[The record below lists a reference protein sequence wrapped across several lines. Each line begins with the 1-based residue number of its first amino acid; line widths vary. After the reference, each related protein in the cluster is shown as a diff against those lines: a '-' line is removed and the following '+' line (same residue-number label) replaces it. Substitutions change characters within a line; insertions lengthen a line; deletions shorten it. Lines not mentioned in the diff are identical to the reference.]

1 MLFHRNAVFQ
11 GSNDGLLSLQ
21 KITSPSGGGEEKEE
35 EEEGSEGAVLLQGL
49 RLTYLVQT
57 KKQRR
62 ICRDDTGSTST

>member
-1 MLFHRNAVFQ
+1 MLFHGNAVFQ
-11 GSNDGLLSLQ
+11 GSYDGLLSLQ
-21 KITSPSGGGEEKEE
+21 KITSPSGGGEEE

-57 KKQRR
+57 KTQRR

>member
-1 MLFHRNAVFQ
+1 M
-11 GSNDGLLSLQ
+11 Q

-57 KKQRR
+57 KTQRR